1 MSLLFVAGF
10 FALLLAGVFGAWVGF
25 GLGLDHAAAEGR
37 HRAGSPRPSALLELP
52 RAGRLPMVA
61 DPFAVPVGPA
71 EYRLMT
77 DPLSPAALDPG
88 TVHMYQRADGSI
100 VPAADLEP
108 ITEPPESDTAF
119 TRRQAAM
126 VEAMIAEWEAQ
137 GNYDRHLIQ
146 ARH

>member
-1 MSLLFVAGF
+1 
-10 FALLLAGVFGAWVGF
+10 
-25 GLGLDHAAAEGR
+25 
-37 HRAGSPRPSALLELP
+37 
-52 RAGRLPMVA
+52 
-61 DPFAVPVGPA
+61 
-71 EYRLMT
+71 MT

-108 ITEPPESDTAF
+108 LAEPPESDTAF

-146 ARH
+146 ARR